1 MTDDVVHFPSGFS
14 FNKGHELV
22 VVEPHGVDLKEFS
35 MRFTPRL
42 AFNGETKRFPGFIDP
57 LN

>member
-1 MTDDVVHFPSGFS
+1 MPFPSGLR
-14 FNKGHELV
+14 FNKGNKLV
-22 VVEPHGVDLKEFS
+22 VVEPHGVNLKEFS

-42 AFNGETKRFPGFIDP
+42 TLNGETKRFPGFVDP